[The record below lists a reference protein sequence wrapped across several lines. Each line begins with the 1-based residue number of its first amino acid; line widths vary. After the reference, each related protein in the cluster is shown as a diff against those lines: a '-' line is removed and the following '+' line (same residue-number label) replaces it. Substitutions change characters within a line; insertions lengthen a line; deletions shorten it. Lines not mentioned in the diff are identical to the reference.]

1 MTSAFRQCKVSLPGW
16 LALRS
21 CSSSLTR
28 LRSRKRSV
36 AIFPARH
43 RIHKTIRDRL
53 AAHEV
58 GDSVVMKFFLP
69 VIFVALVS
77 TTSFAGIVEDVSPQ
91 RGRRVAQ
98 INWTDDAGR
107 IRRLS
112 EFAGFPVVLLP
123 IYTRCRT
130 ACISNVDQLK
140 KALADSSADPR
151 QFRVL
156 LFSFDSAD
164 TPSTLV
170 KYRTRENI
178 PLAWSVGTASQ
189 TDIDALLESV
199 GFQYGKAGTEFSHP
213 NLLIFLDSNLRI
225 AKWIYGTDYSGRDVD
240 VALKVAADEND
251 WVGQHSEWLYAIL
264 LFAGSLLCV
273 ALAYYG
279 VQLMAVRRAIRQAAA
294 N

>member
-1 MTSAFRQCKVSLPGW
+1 
-16 LALRS
+16 
-21 CSSSLTR
+21 
-28 LRSRKRSV
+28 
-36 AIFPARH
+36 
-43 RIHKTIRDRL
+43 
-53 AAHEV
+53 
-58 GDSVVMKFFLP
+58 MKFFLP

-77 TTSFAGIVEDVSPQ
+77 TNSFTGVVEDVSPQ

-112 EFAGFPVVLLP
+112 EFGGFPVVLLP

-130 ACISNVDQLK
+130 ACIANVDQLK
-140 KALADSSADPR
+140 KAVADSSADPR

-156 LFSFDSAD
+156 LFSFDRAE
-164 TPSTLV
+164 TPSTLA

-189 TDIDALLESV
+189 KEIDVLLESI

-240 VALKVAADEND
+240 AALKIATGESD
-251 WVGQHSEWLYAIL
+251 WIGQHSEWLYALL

-273 ALAYYG
+273 VLAYYM
-279 VQLMAVRRAIRQAAA
+279 VQLALLRRAARETVA

>member
-1 MTSAFRQCKVSLPGW
+1 ML
-16 LALRS
+16 
-21 CSSSLTR
+21 
-28 LRSRKRSV
+28 
-36 AIFPARH
+36 
-43 RIHKTIRDRL
+43 RL
-53 AAHEV
+53 AAHQI
-58 GDSVVMKFFLP
+58 GDSVVMRFFLP
-69 VIFVALVS
+69 VIFVTFFS
-77 TTSFAGIVEDVSPQ
+77 TNSFAAIVQDVSPQ
-91 RGRRVAQ
+91 RGSPVAQ

-112 EFAGFPVVLLP
+112 EFGGFPVVLLP

-130 ACISNVDQLK
+130 VCIANVDQLK

-156 LFSFDSAD
+156 LFSFDSAE
-164 TPSTLV
+164 TPSTLAR
-170 KYRTRENI
+170 YRTREDI

-189 TDIDALLESV
+189 ADIDALLESI

-213 NLLIFLDSNLRI
+213 NLLMFLDSNLRI

-240 VALKVAADEND
+240 VALKIASGESD
-251 WVGQHSEWLYAIL
+251 WIGQHSEWLYALL

-273 ALAYYG
+273 ALAYY
-279 VQLMAVRRAIRQAAA
+279 VLQLSALRRATSEAAG

>member
-1 MTSAFRQCKVSLPGW
+1 ML
-16 LALRS
+16 
-21 CSSSLTR
+21 
-28 LRSRKRSV
+28 
-36 AIFPARH
+36 
-43 RIHKTIRDRL
+43 RL
-53 AAHEV
+53 AAHQI
-58 GDSVVMKFFLP
+58 GDSVVMRFFLP
-69 VIFVALVS
+69 VIFVTFFS
-77 TTSFAGIVEDVSPQ
+77 TNSFAAIVQDVSPQ
-91 RGRRVAQ
+91 RGSPVAQ

-112 EFAGFPVVLLP
+112 EFGGFPVVLLP

-130 ACISNVDQLK
+130 VCIANVDQLK

-156 LFSFDSAD
+156 LFSFDSAE
-164 TPSTLV
+164 TPSTLAR
-170 KYRTRENI
+170 YRTREDI

-189 TDIDALLESV
+189 ADIDALLESI

-213 NLLIFLDSNLRI
+213 NLLMFFDSNLRI

-240 VALKVAADEND
+240 VALKIASGESD
-251 WVGQHSEWLYAIL
+251 WIGQHSEWLYALL

-273 ALAYYG
+273 ALAYY
-279 VQLMAVRRAIRQAAA
+279 VLQLSALRRATSEAAG